1 MEQAL
6 QRILKER
13 FETNL
18 EKATSQQVYLAL
30 MLYTKEQMAHLP
42 RTQGE
47 RKLYYVSAEFL
58 MGKLLSNNLI
68 NLGLFDEARQVL

>member
-13 FETNL
+13 FETTL
-18 EKATSQQVYLAL
+18 EQADSRQMYLAL
-30 MLYTKEQMAHLP
+30 MLYTKERMAALP
-42 RTQGE
+42 RTQGT

-68 NLGLFDEARQVL
+68 NLGLFD